1 LEEETMLTGLLGTKV
16 GMTQIFDAE
25 RNVIPVTVVNVGNW
39 YILQIKKKEVDGYS
53 AVQLGLARK
62 RYRSRGFEQEWMK
75 SKKKFFVHVREVSI
89 DASQEEEFA
98 VGKLVTF
105 DDVAIAD
112 NDKVVVSGVSKGL
125 GFQGV
130 VKRWG
135 FAGGPKS
142 HGSTFHRKP
151 GSIGNMCSQGN
162 VIKGKKL
169 PGHCGCDR
177 TTVKGLRIAKIDKAS
192 GCLFVKG
199 ALPGKKESLLL
210 LRKQG

>member
-1 LEEETMLTGLLGTKV
+1 MLTGLIGTKI
-16 GMTQIFDAE
+16 GMTQIFDAK
-25 RNVIPVTVVNVGNW
+25 RNVVPVTVVDIGNV
-39 YILQIKKKEVDGYS
+39 YTLQVKKQDKDGYS
-53 AVQLGLARK
+53 ALQLGLVRK
-62 RYRSRGFEQEWMK
+62 QYRGREFSSEWLK
-75 SKKKFFVHVREVSI
+75 KKKKFFVHVREVSI
-89 DASQEEEFA
+89 ELSQEQEFS

-105 DDVAIAD
+105 DNFAIAD
-112 NDKVVVSGVSKGL
+112 NDKVVVSGTSRGL

-135 FAGGPKS
+135 FAGGPSS
-142 HGSTFHRKP
+142 HGSTFHRSP
-151 GSIGNMCSQGN
+151 GSIGNMCAEGN

-177 TTVKGLRIAKIDKAS
+177 VTLKGLSVAKIDKE
-192 GCLFVKG
+192 GGYLFVKG